1 MDRAPVFGTG
11 CWGFESLLDRH
22 FCLHLIAD
30 DARSRSAL
38 QQMFLHKPSVPAI
51 GSNIMAMRAGN
62 IVPQRC
68 HQEKASLVSVIQTLL
83 SDEYEA
89 L

>member
-22 FCLHLIAD
+22 FCLYLNAD

-38 QQMFLHKPSVPAI
+38 QSMFLHKPSVPAT
-51 GSNIMAMRAGN
+51 GNTIMAMRAGN
-62 IVPQRC
+62 IVL
-68 HQEKASLVSVIQTLL
+68 AAL
-83 SDEYEA
+83 SSGEGAHCFCDPDSA
-89 L
+89 F